1 MNDAESTPSPSRFWR
16 RFGIRRAA
24 LNTSAVAPTPR

>member
-1 MNDAESTPSPSRFWR
+1 PSRFWR

-24 LNTSAVAPTPR
+24 AKASAAGPRART